1 MLITKKGK
9 IITNCPM
16 SDWLEEGW
24 EITNAQESCSLHFMH
39 LIVSLYFNS
48 ERDVF
53 EHELS
58 ELRRKYEIL
67 EVSNKAQAKE
77 RNDLSKEV
85 NVKFLFQ

>member
-1 MLITKKGK
+1 M
-9 IITNCPM
+9 PY
-16 SDWLEEGW
+16 DWLVGRSQCHKLKEGW
-24 EITNAQESCSLHFMH
+24 EITNAQESSLLFMH
-39 LIVSLYFNS
+39 LIVSLYLNS

-67 EVSNKAQAKE
+67 EVSHKAQAKE

-85 NVKFLFQ
+85 NIKFLFQ

>member
-1 MLITKKGK
+1 MLRFI
-9 IITNCPM
+9 
-16 SDWLEEGW
+16 
-24 EITNAQESCSLHFMH
+24 H

-48 ERDVF
+48 ERDTF

-67 EVSNKAQAKE
+67 EVSHKAQAKE

-85 NVKFLFQ
+85 KFLFQ

>member
-1 MLITKKGK
+1 
-9 IITNCPM
+9 
-16 SDWLEEGW
+16 
-24 EITNAQESCSLHFMH
+24 MH

-53 EHELS
+53 EHEFS

-67 EVSNKAQAKE
+67 EASHKAQAKE

-85 NVKFLFQ
+85 NIKFLFQ